1 MLWRLLVHGIPDP
14 RPILSV
20 HTHTTNAHPVTD
32 APPKPQPRPQIKTEA
47 VSELPKVCSAHATAL
62 PATCFVA
69 PFHYPVSYADLVI
82 LPRILAC
89 LVPVALPPPAF
100 TLPPQ
105 LAHWFQ
111 LPT

>member
-1 MLWRLLVHGIPDP
+1 MASLTRGLSCLCTHTPPMRTLSQMLHPSHSPDP
-14 RPILSV
+14 KLRR
-20 HTHTTNAHPVTD
+20 
-32 APPKPQPRPQIKTEA
+32 KPSPNC
-47 VSELPKVCSAHATAL
+47 LKVCSAHATAL